1 MLNCKDHVCVYE
13 KKAEILNRK
22 TKKIFF
28 FFYNVQF
35 YGMVFQCINNVGL
48 RFLNTLRAY
57 IIRQRFEYLNVL
69 YKKTIL
75 GFQETLFMDHGSTRL
90 SGLNKFQSQL
100 SAVI

>member
-1 MLNCKDHVCVYE
+1 MLNCKDYVCVYE
-13 KKAEILNRK
+13 KRAEILNRK
-22 TKKIFF
+22 TKKNFF

-48 RFLNTLRAY
+48 RFLNTHRAY
-57 IIRQRFEYLNVL
+57 IIRFEYLNVL

-90 SGLNKFQSQL
+90 SGFNKFQSQL